1 MLETSKEPMMCWWMM
16 GGGFPVWMM
25 VMGLL
30 FQIVFWGAIIFL
42 VVWAVRSFVARG
54 RGQNSGNEFSI
65 LRERYARGE
74 ITREQYEQ
82 IRQDLES

>member
-1 MLETSKEPMMCWWMM
+1 MWWWMS
-16 GGGFPVWMM
+16 GSGFPIWMM

-30 FQIVFWGAIIFL
+30 FQLIFWGAIIFL
-42 VVWAVRSFVARG
+42 IVWAVRSFVARD
-54 RGQNSGNEFSI
+54 RGHSSGNEFAI

-82 IRQDLES
+82 MKQDLES